1 MTCKIYLSTGKGK
14 SAENGHPWIYSTE
27 IDIPKENFN
36 NGDIVD
42 VYNNN
47 NKFIGRG
54 YINLNSKIIIRIL
67 TRDKNELID
76 EDFFRRRLKA
86 AWEYRKKVID
96 TSSCRL
102 LFGEADFVPGL
113 IIDKYDD
120 YFVTQFLS
128 LGIDKYK
135 DVIVKILKED
145 FFAKGIYERDDL
157 PVRKLEG
164 LPQVKG
170 FLTEEFDTKIKI
182 EENEVKYLVDLENS
196 QKTGF
201 FLEQKQN
208 RKAIHKICKDA
219 KVLDCFTNT
228 GSFALN
234 AGFAG
239 ARNVLGIDISKHY
252 IKIAK
257 ENAKLNNLSHIVNF
271 ECCNVF
277 DALHS
282 LCKDGE
288 KFDVVILDPPSFAKS
303 KSNIKSAIRG
313 YKEINLRAMKI
324 LNSGGYLVTC
334 SCCHFIK
341 SDLFLGI
348 IKEAARDCRKLLRQ
362 VDFKTQSCDFP
373 ILCGT
378 DETSYLKFYI
388 FQVI

>member
-1 MTCKIYLSTGKGK
+1 MTCKIYLSAGKGK
-14 SAENGHPWIYSTE
+14 NAENGHPWIYSTE
-27 IDIPKENFN
+27 IDIPKDDFN

-54 YINLNSKIIIRIL
+54 YINTNSKIIIRIL

-76 EDFFRRRLKA
+76 ECFFRKRLKN
-86 AWEYRKKVID
+86 AWEYRKKVVD

-113 IIDKYDD
+113 IIDKYND

-135 DVIVKILKED
+135 NIIVKILKED
-145 FFAKGIYERDDL
+145 FSAKGVYERDDL
-157 PVRKLEG
+157 PIRQLEG
-164 LPQVKG
+164 LPQTKG
-170 FLTEEFDTKIKI
+170 FLTEAFDTKIQI
-182 EENEVKYLVDLENS
+182 EENKVKYIVDLDDS

-201 FLEQKQN
+201 FLDQKQN

-228 GSFALN
+228 GAFALN
-234 AGFAG
+234 AGISG
-239 ARNVLGIDISKHY
+239 AKSVIGIDISKHY
-252 IKIAK
+252 IKIA
-257 ENAKLNNLSHIVNF
+257 EQNAKLNNLSNIVSF

-282 LCKDGE
+282 WSKAGE

-334 SCCHFIK
+334 SCSHFIK
-341 SDLFLGI
+341 SNLFLGI
-348 IKEAARDCRKLLRQ
+348 IKEAARDSRKLLRQ
-362 VDFKTQSCDFP
+362 VDFKTQSSDFP

-378 DETSYLKFYI
+378 EETSYLKFYI